1 MNWITAVLWRT
12 FNTSSL
18 KVSFSCYHGT
28 HFFYC
33 IRNKSTV
40 YSCFLDMSKAFE
52 RVNHSLLLKKL
63 QSSNV
68 NPCIINLLENV
79 FRNSTAS
86 VFYNNCFSKKW
97 TIRRG
102 CRQGVLSAFLFSVYI
117 YSILTE
123 IGNFSFGCMLGFNK
137 INIIAYA
144 DDIVLC
150 LHSAR
155 GLQTLLESINFSLS
169 EHELI
174 VNADETAVMVFSTG
188 KYSNLLKFYLADTVL
203 NIVEDY
209 KYLGVNLKSNL
220 NEGSDMERCVNS
232 FDKSFG
238 FLFRKFNEVDVTTF
252 YQLFL
257 SYCTS
262 FYGAEIWYERDRF
275 KKDFKKI
282 SVSYHAALRNK
293 YISNHFVWYIS
304 NCFTFEHFISYKLL
318 KYMRWIVKCRSPVL
332 FILSTTF

>member
-1 MNWITAVLWRT
+1 M
-12 FNTSSL
+12 
-18 KVSFSCYHGT
+18 
-28 HFFYC
+28 YC
-33 IRNKSTV
+33 IIK
-40 YSCFLDMSKAFE
+40 
-52 RVNHSLLLKKL
+52 
-63 QSSNV
+63 
-68 NPCIINLLENV
+68 LLENV

-102 CRQGVLSAFLFSVYI
+102 CRQGGVLSAFLFSVYI
-117 YSILTE
+117 DSILTE
-123 IGNFSFGCMLGFNK
+123 IGNFSFGCRLGFNK

-150 LHSAR
+150 SHSAR
-155 GLQTLLESINFSLS
+155 GLQTLLDSINFSLS

-174 VNADETAVMVFSTG
+174 VNADKTAVMVFSRG

-232 FDKSFG
+232 FNKSFG

-262 FYGAEIWYERDRF
+262 FYEAEIWYERDRF
-275 KKDFKKI
+275 KKR
-282 SVSYHAALRNK
+282 L
-293 YISNHFVWYIS
+293 
-304 NCFTFEHFISYKLL
+304 
-318 KYMRWIVKCRSPVL
+318 
-332 FILSTTF
+332 